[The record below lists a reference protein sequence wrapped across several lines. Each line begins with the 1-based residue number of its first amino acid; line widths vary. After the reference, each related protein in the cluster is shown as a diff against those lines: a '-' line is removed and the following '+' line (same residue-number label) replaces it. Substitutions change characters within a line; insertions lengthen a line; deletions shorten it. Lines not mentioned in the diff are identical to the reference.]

1 MTSSTIKNETSTTSN
16 TTTTTTS
23 SSDNLK
29 KIVIRRLPPT
39 MTKEQF
45 LDIVSPLPEYD
56 YMYFC
61 NADLR

>member
-1 MTSSTIKNETSTTSN
+1 MTSSTIKNETSSTSN
-16 TTTTTTS
+16 ATTTAS